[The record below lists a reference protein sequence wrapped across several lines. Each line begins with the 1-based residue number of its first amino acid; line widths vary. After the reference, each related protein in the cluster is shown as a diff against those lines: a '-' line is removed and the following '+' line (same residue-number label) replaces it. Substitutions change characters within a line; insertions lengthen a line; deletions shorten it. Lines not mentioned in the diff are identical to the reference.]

1 MIKGTEIKW
10 KPGKVS
16 RLMAFDLTTISV
28 SLSSLFFFFSSRSFL
43 LCLPAPSPSLPVL
56 LPSPPIFLPSLPP
69 FSSKN
74 ITEKSVAESK
84 GRKRGHE
91 DIGSFFLWFCD
102 LDPSSDEP
110 AELIKDDIWPNP
122 LQFYL
127 VSWSFFFTLC
137 FDYQYIHTKCYYLI
151 AFLHWALLFSIRKLV
166 HSFVR
171 MPENALPR
179 LYPLCTDTHTLTCV
193 LIS

>member
-1 MIKGTEIKW
+1 MFFRPNPYFENEVLSKEYALDTNGESMIKGTEIKW
-10 KPGKVS
+10 KPG
-16 RLMAFDLTTISV
+16 
-28 SLSSLFFFFSSRSFL
+28 
-43 LCLPAPSPSLPVL
+43 
-56 LPSPPIFLPSLPP
+56 
-69 FSSKN
+69 KN

-127 VSWSFFFTLC
+127 GGDQSVEVEEGDYDGEEDDGLEAEEEEEEEEEEVSFSCMAQHSPHYFTIAC
-137 FDYQYIHTKCYYLI
+137 HFRKPRAYIQWNL
-151 AFLHWALLFSIRKLV
+151 R
-166 HSFVR
+166 
-171 MPENALPR
+171 
-179 LYPLCTDTHTLTCV
+179 
-193 LIS
+193 